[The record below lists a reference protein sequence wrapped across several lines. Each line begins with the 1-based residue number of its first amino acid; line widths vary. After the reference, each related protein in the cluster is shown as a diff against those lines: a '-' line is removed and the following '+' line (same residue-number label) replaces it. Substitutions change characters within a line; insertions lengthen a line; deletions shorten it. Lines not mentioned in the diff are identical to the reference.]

1 MIQHSII
8 IKEGYSTFVLHKT
21 IYSRFL
27 IVHLFTR
34 ITVQQKSYSRMTL
47 FKWILLYLL
56 YCMINLFIYFLN
68 IYFIYFL
75 FTYLL
80 VCRVGVGRD
89 RSGWQRG
96 RWWARRRTRRW
107 CSGCRGPAS
116 QWWRPGWRWSQ
127 SGSTPT
133 LYSAQT
139 PRVHSAICTLP

>member
-1 MIQHSII
+1 MIQPSII

-75 FTYLL
+75 FYLL
-80 VCRVGVGRD
+80 AGMSGGR
-89 RSGWQRG
+89 
-96 RWWARRRTRRW
+96 
-107 CSGCRGPAS
+107 
-116 QWWRPGWRWSQ
+116 RPG
-127 SGSTPT
+127 
-133 LYSAQT
+133 
-139 PRVHSAICTLP
+139 